1 MVWRR
6 SATGSPTSHLH
17 PMIALRYHRAVT
29 PDAVR
34 KLRQRLG
41 LSQSKFAALLGV
53 HKVSVAKWEVG
64 LLGMSATTDCL
75 LRVLAQQGTAA
86 VPPPTKPRRA
96 STRRRRGR

>member
-1 MVWRR
+1 
-6 SATGSPTSHLH
+6 
-17 PMIALRYHRAVT
+17 MIALRYHRAVT

-75 LRVLAQQGTAA
+75 LRVLAQARGATDETAPGVNSSPEGTL
-86 VPPPTKPRRA
+86 R
-96 STRRRRGR
+96 